1 MEFGK
6 VAQARIRNITTP
18 SVYSPV
24 ILGSNRSVLRRE
36 NVQKMEL
43 GVANLLSVKVKI
55 KCILQLLLAVQFKL
69 FINVNYSAVKA

>member
-18 SVYSPV
+18 SVCSPV

-43 GVANLLSVKVKI
+43 GVVNLLSVKVKI

-69 FINVNYSAVKA
+69 FINVNYSTVKA